1 MSETIY
7 VEEVTDRLYIDSMRM
22 ATEITAAMDEK
33 QLDTSLTNLDA
44 DTKRAIV
51 AQYLAKAVILPGL
64 MNPEGEKG

>member
-1 MSETIY
+1 MSETIH
-7 VEEVTDRLYIDSMRM
+7 VEEVTDRLYLDSVRM
-22 ATEITAAMDEK
+22 ATELAAAMDNK
-33 QLDTSLTNLDA
+33 QLDTSLTNLPE